1 MPSDPAS
8 RRQTLH
14 CAVCATTRCYVCCL
28 QLTREQA
35 SGTPEAL
42 SHNFHRTPGRQAIST
57 NPVSSPASGGEAAGR
72 PFHTLPGNI
81 VCIDADYVQPEIACF
96 YLVGDSGEYALIET
110 GTNHSL
116 DNLRRALDHFG
127 IKDPQI
133 RYIVPTHVHLD
144 HAGGAGRYLQA
155 FPEAELLVHPRGA
168 RHLIDPGKLVAS
180 SIQVYGEETFAALY
194 GEIIPAPAARTR
206 VLEDG
211 ATFTIGQRTLQAVH
225 TRGHAEHHFC
235 LWDEQTRGWFS
246 GDMFGISYPGLR
258 FAQGD
263 FVLPATT
270 PTQFDPDAY
279 IASVRTLAARNPAM
293 MYLTHFSALPFRPE
307 QVDRLCDQL
316 AHYDAIARTLAAA
329 AGDDSRRD
337 RGRYLQA
344 LQDAV
349 IERARHHLEQLTSP
363 EQARAAAQ
371 TLTMDAQL
379 NAQGIAFRQAQ
390 SDSSK
395 HGETRA

>member
-1 MPSDPAS
+1 MNS
-8 RRQTLH
+8 TLNS
-14 CAVCATTRCYVCCL
+14 TT
-28 QLTREQA
+28 
-35 SGTPEAL
+35 SGT
-42 SHNFHRTPGRQAIST
+42 
-57 NPVSSPASGGEAAGR
+57 GEAH

-81 VCIDADYVQPEIACF
+81 TCIDACYVEPGIACF

-116 DNLRRALDHFG
+116 DNLRRTLDHFT
-127 IKDPQI
+127 IKDAQI

-144 HAGGAGRYLQA
+144 HAGGAGLYLQE
-155 FPEAELLVHPRGA
+155 FPQAELLVHPRGA
-168 RHLIDPGKLVAS
+168 RHLIDPAKLVAS
-180 SIQVYGEETFAALY
+180 SIQVYGQETFTSLY
-194 GEIIPAPAARTR
+194 GDIVPAPAARTR

-211 ATFTIGQRTLQAVH
+211 AAFTIGRRTLQAVH

-246 GDMFGISYPGLR
+246 GDMFGISYASLR
-258 FAQGD
+258 FEHGD

-279 IASVRTLAARNPAM
+279 IASIKTLASRNPAM

-307 QVDRLCDQL
+307 QVEILCDQL
-316 AHYDAIARTLAAA
+316 AYYASLGYGRRLDLAA
-329 AGDDSRRD
+329 
-337 RGRYLQA
+337 LQS
-344 LQDAV
+344 AV
-349 IERARHHLEQLTSP
+349 LGRARQHLEQLISP
-363 EQARAAAQ
+363 EEARLTAQ

-390 SDSSK
+390 SNSRS
-395 HGETRA
+395 HGDTSA

>member
-1 MPSDPAS
+1 MPVYFEDWP
-8 RRQTLH
+8 RPPH
-14 CAVCATTRCYVCCL
+14 HAVCATTRRYVCCL
-28 QLTREQA
+28 QRIREQA
-35 SGTPEAL
+35 SSTPKTL
-42 SHNFHRTPGRQAIST
+42 SHNLNRTPRRQAIT
-57 NPVSSPASGGEAAGR
+57 DNTAISPASGGKAGSQ
-72 PFHTLPGNI
+72 PFHALPGNI
-81 VCIDADYVQPEIACF
+81 VCIDANYVRPEIACF

-116 DNLRRALDHFG
+116 DNLQRTLDHFG
-127 IKDPQI
+127 IQDRQI

-194 GEIIPAPAARTR
+194 GEIVPAPAARTR

-211 ATFTIGQRTLQAVH
+211 DTFTIGGRTLQAVH

-316 AHYDAIARTLAAA
+316 AHYDALGAALAAG
-329 AGDDSRRD
+329 AGDDSGHD

-344 LQDAV
+344 LQGAV
-349 IERARHHLEQLTSP
+349 LERARHHLEQLTSP
-363 EQARAAAQ
+363 EKARAAAHS
-371 TLTMDAQL
+371 LTMDAQL